1 MTTYYVKNGGND
13 ALDGL
18 SDATAWASLGK
29 AANANVGGG
38 DSILFKRGSRWREEF
53 ICYKGGS
60 SASSRLTFGAYG
72 TGTAPIIDGSDLS
85 TGWTAET
92 SGGSSGNG
100 ENFTDATGT
109 QPVAWW
115 AFSETTGTRASSG
128 GGGNGLAPASSGAP
142 TRGTGPHGQFS
153 AEFSKAGTQQLELP
167 ESSMSTNFPGRST
180 LTNGNLT
187 VGGWV
192 RVDAETGGDAGIWG
206 KDTNHSLVIEGSVVM
221 FRIFN
226 SDNTQVA
233 VSGEGTTYSQ
243 GTWRHY
249 VCRYTQAT
257 GEMVLFV
264 NGVKKTP
271 QTITTR
277 NLWTGPFV
285 IGSATF
291 KGYFDGA
298 VAEMF
303 VSNAAMTDA
312 QIASIYTNGLA
323 GNRVVSGPTLYY
335 KSFPS
340 KTGAVFVNG
349 SPLQWVQT
357 KDDVVASTGKEWWD
371 SVNSRQY
378 IRLPGDANPDQ
389 NTVEVARRVYPMR
402 LQGSNNWTVEDLW
415 VRGALKANIFADTN
429 NDAIVRRCTLSHAT
443 ENGIH
448 VYTHTNI
455 STTGFIISDCVCYN
469 NGACGIT
476 VAGNFATSMAGIR
489 IQRNETYQN
498 CWQPVTKENAQFAY
512 TGGIRPIGREIND
525 CIVED
530 NYVHDEGNDGDLSH
544 GEGIWFDTV
553 GLNCIARRNKIER
566 TTSWGIQIED
576 CDHVKLYSNLIIN
589 TLYYPGIAIIRNCD
603 QNLVYNNTLI
613 NCQGGFN
620 LSNGNGSHFL
630 NNQFYNNIVY
640 QTAGWVVLADNGA
653 TGSGAGVFNKN
664 IIGPNR
670 TNMFNTNGTQYSTL
684 SAWESNWGATSNSI
698 STNPTF
704 VNLAGGDYHLAE
716 GSVGRFSGTAIPAG
730 TLDYSAT
737 AFTTSTPTIGAFEA
751 VSANAVTGTSAVRL
765 PVLRGTGIGTRSS
778 PPRTGVSA
786 VFLKPLT
793 GTAIGTRTVS
803 GVTGTAPVFL
813 RPLRLSALGTIPQTD
828 PRMGTSTVFLK
839 VLRGTGSAARTI
851 PSLTGTSPVTLR
863 RLAIAALGTVGTT
876 TARTGSGAVVL
887 KVPTGTAGGARTIPA
902 RTGSAPLTLRSLAL
916 SALGTVGATN
926 SLTSVSFVR
935 LPAART
941 STTGARTVPA
951 RSAASAVRMPMPRH
965 AGTIFKTNP
974 GEIETVAHIN
984 APAWRTADF
993 GDGSSRVSWRSALDP
1008 GEKKAYTINC
1018 STELSDQTN
1027 RIEIVKVTLSGLAIL
1042 AGLRIRAMSYDRSN
1056 ITLWLEID
1064 QLDRFK
1070 SNWEGDGETHTL
1082 TCTID
1087 VTDGQRFERDVS
1099 LQIKQLGQ

>member
-38 DSILFKRGSRWREEF
+38 DSILFKRGSQWKEEF
-53 ICYKGGS
+53 ICYKGGA
-60 SASSRLTFGAYG
+60 SASSRLVFGAYG
-72 TGTAPIIDGSDLS
+72 TGTAPIINGMEIV

-109 QPVAWW
+109 RPVAWW
-115 AFSETTGTRASSG
+115 AFSETTGTRASAG
-128 GGGNGLAPASSGAP
+128 GGGNGLVPASSGAP

-206 KDTNHSLVIEGSVVM
+206 KDTNHSLVIEGNTVM

-226 SDNTQVA
+226 ADNSVVA
-233 VSGEGTTYSQ
+233 VSGEGTAYSQ

-271 QTITTR
+271 ATIATR

-303 VSNAAMTDA
+303 VSDAAMTDA
-312 QIASIYTNGLA
+312 QIASIHTNGLA
-323 GNRVVSGPTLYY
+323 GNRVTSGPTLYY
-335 KSFPS
+335 KQLAQKP
-340 KTGAVFVNG
+340 GAIFIDG
-349 SPLQWVQT
+349 THLEWVRT
-357 KDDVVASTGKEWWD
+357 KDDVTAGKEWWD
-371 SVNSRQY
+371 APNSRQY
-378 IRLPGDANPDQ
+378 IRLVAEENPANH
-389 NTVEVARRVYPMR
+389 TVEVCTRVYPVR
-402 LQGSNNWTVEDLW
+402 LQGSNYWTFEDIW
-415 VRGALKANIFADTN
+415 VKGGLKANIFADTN
-429 NDAIVRRCTLSHAT
+429 NDGMVRRCTLTQAT
-443 ENGIH
+443 ENGLHI
-448 VYTHTNI
+448 YTHTGLSN
-455 STTGFIISDCVCYN
+455 TGFDASYNICYN

-476 VAGNFATSMAGIR
+476 VAGQNAVSMAGIR
-489 IQRNETYQN
+489 IHHNETYGN
-498 CWQPVTKENAQFAY
+498 CWQPWIKENGLFAY

-525 CIVED
+525 IIVED
-530 NYVHDEGNDGDLSH
+530 NYVHDEGNDGDYSH
-544 GEGIWFDTV
+544 GCGIWFDTV
-553 GLNCIARRNKIER
+553 GLNAIARRNRIER

-576 CDHVKLYSNLIIN
+576 CNAVRLYSNLIVGTI
-589 TLYYPGIAIIRNCD
+589 YYPGIAIIRNCD
-603 QNLVYNNTLI
+603 NNLVYNNTLI
-613 NCQGGFN
+613 DCNGGFN
-620 LSNGNGSHFL
+620 TSNGGGGSHFTG
-630 NNQFYNNIVY
+630 NQFYNNIVY
-640 QTAGWVVLADNGA
+640 GTSGWVVRADTGA
-653 TGSGAGVFNKN
+653 VGINTSTFNKN

-670 TNMFNTNGTQYSTL
+670 TNMFNTDNTMYSTVA
-684 SAWESNWGATSNSI
+684 AWESNWGGTSNSI

-704 VNLAGGDYHLAE
+704 VNLGSGDYHLAE
-716 GSVGRFSGTAIPAG
+716 GSVGRFAGTAIPAG

-751 VSANAVTGTSAVRL
+751 VSANTITGTSAVRL
-765 PVLRGTGIGTRSS
+765 PVLRGTGTGTRSS
-778 PPRTGVSA
+778 PSRTGVRA
-786 VFLKPLT
+786 VFLKALT
-793 GTAIGTRTVS
+793 GTATGARSVS
-803 GVTGTAPVFL
+803 GITGTASVFL
-813 RPLRLSALGTIPQTD
+813 RPLTLSALGTIPQAD

-839 VLRGTGSAARTI
+839 ALRGTGSAARTI
-851 PSLTGTSPVTLR
+851 PSLSGTSPVTLR

-902 RTGSAPLTLRSLAL
+902 RTGLAPLTLRPLAL
-916 SALGTVGATN
+916 SALGTVGSSTT
-926 SLTSVSFVR
+926 LTSVSFIR
-935 LPAART
+935 LPVPRT
-941 STTGARTVPA
+941 STVGARTVPP
-951 RSAASAVRMPMPRH
+951 RNAASAVRMLMPRH

-1064 QLDRFK
+1064 QSDRFK